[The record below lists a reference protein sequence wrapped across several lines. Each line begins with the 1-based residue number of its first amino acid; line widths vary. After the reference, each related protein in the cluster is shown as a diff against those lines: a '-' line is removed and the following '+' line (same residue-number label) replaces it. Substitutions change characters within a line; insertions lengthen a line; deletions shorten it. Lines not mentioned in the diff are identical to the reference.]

1 MNFNVKYDIYA
12 EAKAVLGMKSPLETF
27 KPGDIGTFVLAW
39 SDIDATISVRGTLMS
54 FGCDGEG
61 EYAMVKVWASGGV
74 VRYKLVAPL
83 PPDMMPTKTV
93 ESECTIWRDSE
104 VEAPGCHYESHY

>member
-1 MNFNVKYDIYA
+1 MNFNMKYNIYA
-12 EAKAVLGMKSPLETF
+12 EAKAVLEMKSPLETF

-39 SDIDATISVRGTLMS
+39 SAEDSATSVRGTLMG

-61 EYAMVKVWASGGV
+61 EYAMVKVWASGRV

-83 PPDMMPTKTV
+83 PQGMMPTKTF
-93 ESECTIWRDSE
+93 ESEGVIWRDPE
-104 VEAPGCHYESHY
+104 VEQHGVPV